1 MYPQVGQL
9 FKCECGTPIAR
20 RVDINHF
27 EIMKDIDR
35 VKTKFGF
42 KNIPL
47 RDGDPVQSEIICG
60 KCGTGHILVTVQES
74 IKLGSE
80 IETKVS

>member
-9 FKCECGTPIAR
+9 FKCECGTTLAKK
-20 RVDINHF
+20 VGVNHF
-27 EIMKDIDR
+27 EVFKNQNGE
-35 VKTKFGF
+35 KTKIGF
-42 KNIPL
+42 KNLPL
-47 RDGDPVQSEIICG
+47 RDGDPVQSEITCG